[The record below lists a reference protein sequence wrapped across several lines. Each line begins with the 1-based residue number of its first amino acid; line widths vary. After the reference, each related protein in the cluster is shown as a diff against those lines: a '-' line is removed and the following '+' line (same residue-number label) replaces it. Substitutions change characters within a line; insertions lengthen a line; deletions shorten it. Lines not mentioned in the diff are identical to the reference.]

1 MFSSLPNYV
10 IAERKRQKALEFDK
24 YKGYFP
30 IKASL
35 SALTDKK
42 FMPLVAPSEGGPVK
56 KKGLWDWGQKGEQED
71 TITGEQIYGSWNDAT
86 KRDFIKYVY
95 ETSGEVNKKKA
106 NETTQNVASD
116 ANAAIVLSRFE
127 MVRKFLHVDL
137 SGPENLEDWIL
148 LYLVKKRN
156 IQFPRAIDILI
167 QKNPDY
173 DPLDERPGDY
183 WGQNLYTSLVER
195 VVQGTQRIVRE
206 TANSVRENVQAVDS
220 MARENIPG
228 YAEIGDFGGYVGRAT
243 RAVAST
249 AVTGAGYA
257 TRGALGTVRI
267 ASWPFRW
274 FATTQVGRI
283 LVTTGT
289 GTALFTSY
297 PFLTM
302 EAITRT
308 AVSVRGAPTAMGV
321 VVSLVANATLGPL
334 GSTVSF
340 WAMGI
345 GMSTEAGL
353 NIIRL
358 TASALPE
365 NVIFQT
371 LGSMLTSVTP
381 RFLTPMTFSEVY
393 ANTLFVAN
401 NLYYGA
407 LENVYMYLTG
417 VADVDAMR
425 RGVFTLYRI
434 PLNTLQELA
443 PADNLARYF
452 QDNIG
457 WISRNTDLVP
467 QANNIGPLNIQGIT
481 GNFFGATTEWGTDFL
496 TAVREFTPNATGQ
509 YPLQATVQ
517 QMRLWDDIVTNFNAT
532 TRRYNPVE
540 LMDEFGELVNRTT
553 RVSQRDIEI
562 DRFLRSDGLENN
574 GVRMFNIGNIRN
586 PLIRMYDNGTL
597 VTREGLEVVYNG
609 TNYLEDGIAREL
621 APLYERIANFEAP
634 ITPEEFTYFLTL
646 TSISIP
652 VIMMALYLLR
662 AMNDRARFQ
671 DRQVHIR
678 HDNYQTRNREYDWPL
693 ETYLNPFSY
702 LYYFGYLFGFRR

>member
-10 IAERKRQKALEFDK
+10 IAERKRQKAIEFDK

-56 KKGLWDWGQKGEQED
+56 KKGLWDWGPKGGQED

-95 ETSGEVNKKKA
+95 ETSGETNKKKA

-220 MARENIPG
+220 MARENVPG
-228 YAEIGDFGGYVGRAT
+228 YAEIGDLGGYVTRAT
-243 RAVAST
+243 RAVTST
-249 AVTGAGYA
+249 AMTGAGYA
-257 TRGALGTVRI
+257 TRAALGTVRI
-267 ASWPFRW
+267 VSSPFLYL
-274 FATTQVGRI
+274 ANTQIGRYFI
-283 LVTTGT
+283 TTGT
-289 GTALFTSY
+289 VSAVATSY
-297 PFLTM
+297 PFFTA
-302 EAITRT
+302 EAVARTVIT
-308 AVSVRGAPTAMGV
+308 VRGSATAMGV
-321 VVSLVANATLGPL
+321 GVGMVSTAALGPAGGVVGFWTTGIGIGTDFFLL
-334 GSTVSF
+334 GSRNLF
-340 WAMGI
+340 
-345 GMSTEAGL
+345 
-353 NIIRL
+353 
-358 TASALPE
+358 ALFPE
-365 NVIFQT
+365 NVFLNYVVET
-371 LGSMLTSVTP
+371 LNTVTP
-381 RFLTPMTFSEVY
+381 RFLTPVTLVEIS
-393 ANTLFVAN
+393 ANASYYFN

-417 VADVDAMR
+417 IGDVNALR
-425 RGVFTLYRI
+425 EAAFRLYRI
-434 PLNTLQELA
+434 PVNGIRELA
-443 PADNLARYF
+443 AVDDLAPFF
-452 QDNIG
+452 QENIE
-457 WISRNTDLVP
+457 WINRNIDLVP
-467 QANNIGPLNIQGIT
+467 QFNENNLASIFNAVQP
-481 GNFFGATTEWGTDFL
+481 TTEWGRDFL
-496 TAVREFTPNATGQ
+496 NAVREFTPNATGQ
-509 YPLQATVQ
+509 FPLQATVE
-517 QMRLWDDIVTNFNAT
+517 QMRNWQNIITNYNRT
-532 TRRYNPVE
+532 TGRYNPVE
-540 LMDEFGELVNRTT
+540 LLDEFGELVNRTG
-553 RVSQRDIEI
+553 RVTQRDIEI
-562 DRFLRSDGLENN
+562 DRFLRSDGLINN
-574 GVRMFNIGNIRN
+574 DVRMFNMTNIRG
-586 PLIRMYDNGTL
+586 PLLRMYDNGTL
-597 VTREGLEVVYNG
+597 VAREGLEVVYDG
-609 TNYLEDGIAREL
+609 TNYLENGIANEL
-621 APLYERIANFEAP
+621 VPIYERIANFEAP
-634 ITPEEFTYFLTL
+634 ITPEEFTYFLSL
-646 TSISIP
+646 ASVSIP
-652 VIMMALYLLR
+652 VIITALYLLR
-662 AMNDRARFQ
+662 AMNTRARYQ
-671 DRQVHIR
+671 DIQVRIR